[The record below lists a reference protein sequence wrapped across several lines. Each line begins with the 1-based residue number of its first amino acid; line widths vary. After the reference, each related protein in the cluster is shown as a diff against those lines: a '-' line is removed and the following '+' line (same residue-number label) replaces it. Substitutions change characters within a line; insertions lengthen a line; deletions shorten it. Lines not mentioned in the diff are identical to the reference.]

1 MVTWG
6 LRCPASACS
15 SERQEHAC
23 DGGKDKSKVSWESL
37 SSSGDTR
44 GDPSAQERAEGGWPS
59 PLGWFRLSKHLTKA
73 RERLIYSCCMA
84 RGLY

>member
-15 SERQEHAC
+15 SDRQEHAC

-37 SSSGDTR
+37 SSSGDTG
-44 GDPSAQERAEGGWPS
+44 GDPSAQERVQGPRGGGRMAQSSGLVSPFQPS
-59 PLGWFRLSKHLTKA
+59 HQGQGETDL
-73 RERLIYSCCMA
+73 
-84 RGLY
+84 